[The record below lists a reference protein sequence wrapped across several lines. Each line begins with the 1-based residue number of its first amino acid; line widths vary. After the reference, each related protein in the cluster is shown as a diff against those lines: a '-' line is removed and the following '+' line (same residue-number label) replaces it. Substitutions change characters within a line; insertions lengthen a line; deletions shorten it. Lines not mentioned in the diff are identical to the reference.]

1 MNHTRVM
8 SHLSFHTKDNDDI
21 GIGYDL
27 FIH

>member
-1 MNHTRVM
+1 MNVM

>member
-8 SHLSFHTKDNDDI
+8 SHLSFHTKDDI